1 MSESILS
8 AKQSIFP
15 CPNCGQ
21 MIYSSAETCRFC
33 STPVD
38 HEVAS
43 LGAELQTRV
52 NTACNHAK
60 LLRNSAGVMWIFFLL
75 GLLPFMPFGWGFT
88 ALFFVIPVWLV
99 YWQVK
104 FGSLKT
110 KDADYKRARRDRLV
124 ALIIWLPGLA
134 LEVLALIIP
143 ALTR

>member
-1 MSESILS
+1 MLRHIAMRVECDDDYSQLKQSGYGELLERRCDGMSESILT
-8 AKQSIFP
+8 AKPSIFP

-88 ALFFVIPVWLV
+88 
-99 YWQVK
+99 
-104 FGSLKT
+104 
-110 KDADYKRARRDRLV
+110 
-124 ALIIWLPGLA
+124 
-134 LEVLALIIP
+134 
-143 ALTR
+143 